1 MASEN
6 DVTEQLFLQAVQDAV
21 PLQLKARVESR
32 TSQEPTPGQ
41 LRRRAAAV
49 LELGKDTNPL
59 TSDVPQ
65 VYGPHDAL
73 EFRRDGVQHGV
84 FRKLKQGGYALESRL
99 DLHRMVV
106 EEARRAVFGFIND
119 CYENDLRTVLVLHG
133 KGERSETPARLK
145 NCVAFWL
152 KELETVQAYCSAL
165 PQHGGTGAVYLML
178 RKSERSRQR
187 NAEQFRS

>member
-59 TSDVPQ
+59 TCDVPQ
-65 VYGPHDAL
+65 VYGPHDSL